1 MLKSE
6 INSTRLK
13 QLSSSSRPRK
23 QQLSVRNWS
32 PGGAARKQG
41 RSNEVGLD
49 QIMSSLERHMKV
61 QARSCQSWDVIKS
74 FSAGKPCNI
83 IFQKDSVG
91 ISLERPGG
99 NWSRVR
105 QEAAAAGQLRE
116 HPGSA
121 TAMTT
126 RWREFTQTQEAHTQG
141 QETQWLK
148 VTQLLTEPE
157 SNQSDSR
164 LSNRN
169 IIQATY
175 VI

>member
-1 MLKSE
+1 
-6 INSTRLK
+6 
-13 QLSSSSRPRK
+13 
-23 QQLSVRNWS
+23 
-32 PGGAARKQG
+32 
-41 RSNEVGLD
+41 
-49 QIMSSLERHMKV
+49 MKV

-164 LSNRN
+164 LSSLPSSCTAQGFSNCHVHINLWGILLKCNSVGLIWSLRFCIFKN
-169 IIQATY
+169 FPGDASAAA
-175 VI
+175 V